1 MSIVLRIKT
10 AVKRSHLIAGA
21 IAVAVCL
28 WLATGLFIGE
38 ETDTVKRASEAM
50 EPAVPAVQVAEMVA
64 SVHQRRLALFGRT
77 EADRKVQVKAE
88 TSGQVIEKVVEK
100 GQVVNAGDVLIRLE
114 MEDRAARLREAEA
127 SIEQWQAKA
136 RASSSLARSGY
147 AAALQSAEDQA
158 ALEAARARLEA
169 IKLEIART
177 EVRAPF
183 GGIVDDVPVE
193 PGDYVDVYDPVALVV
208 DLDPI
213 KVIAQVSEQ
222 NAGGIR
228 VGEDA
233 TVRLITGTEARGAI
247 SYVARTGDAA
257 TRTFRIEI
265 SVANPDLTI
274 AEGLTAEVALP
285 VGEALAHLISP
296 AILTLDDTGAV
307 GVKLVD
313 GEDRVVFAPITIIDD
328 TPGGMWIAGLPEHS
342 RVITV
347 GQEFVREGQHVR
359 AVIGAARPAA
369 GTEGA
374 PAADPGSS
382 DARAG
387 PAGHLQEHSEP
398 AAAHGPADPGSP
410 S

>member
-1 MSIVLRIKT
+1 M
-10 AVKRSHLIAGA
+10 KRSHLIAGI
-21 IAVAVCL
+21 IAAAVCA
-28 WLATGLFIGE
+28 WLITGLFVGDDGE
-38 ETDTVKRASEAM
+38 PVTSPAAEMEAVA
-50 EPAVPAVQVAEMVA
+50 PSVQVADLVA

-77 EADRKVQVKAE
+77 EAQRKVQVRAE
-88 TSGQVIEKVVEK
+88 TSGQVVEKVAEK
-100 GQVVNAGDVLIRLE
+100 GQAVKAGDVLIRLG

-136 RASSSLARSGY
+136 RASASLARSGF

-177 EVRAPF
+177 EIRAPF
-183 GGIVDDVPVE
+183 EGIVDDITVE
-193 PGDYVDVYDPVALVV
+193 RGDYVDTYDAVALVV

-222 NAGGIR
+222 HAGGVR
-228 VGEDA
+228 VGDA
-233 TVRLITGTEARGAI
+233 AAARLITGTEARGTI
-247 SYVARTGDAA
+247 SYVARTGDPA

-265 SVANPDLTI
+265 SVENPDLSI

-285 VGEALAHLISP
+285 VGQALAHRISP
-296 AILTLDDTGAV
+296 SILTLDDTGAV

-313 GEDRVVFAPITIIDD
+313 AEDRVVFAPIAIIDD
-328 TPGGMWIAGLPEHS
+328 TPDGMWIAGLPERS

-347 GQEFVREGQHVR
+347 GQEFVREGQQVR
-359 AVIGAARPAA
+359 AVSATARPAM
-369 GTEGA
+369 GTEPT
-374 PAADPGSS
+374 PAAPTDAGPGGDPGGS
-382 DARAG
+382 AGRAMA
-387 PAGHLQEHSEP
+387 PRTSLP
-398 AAAHGPADPGSP
+398 AASRGSA